1 MSIAQRLAAP
11 ESDAS
16 RTIQS
21 LGGVEVY
28 DAVLNCDYAFVLWK
42 ETDAGSREWRV
53 RLKSS
58 QTTGVVFEPDAMKRK
73 AREVGARGEAFFT
86 WGAGIDPS
94 AGDARK
100 IEYRV
105 HQAEGRPAAIEVVVV
120 MRKFD
125 GSAGESKTLRVEW
138 PEKQ

>member
-16 RTIQS
+16 RTIEA
-21 LGGVEVY
+21 LGNVEVY
-28 DAVLNCDYAFVLWK
+28 DAVLNCDYAFVIWK
-42 ETDAGSREWRV
+42 ETDVGSGEWRV

-58 QTTGVVFEPDAMKRK
+58 QTTGVVFEPDAMTRK
-73 AREVGARGEAFFT
+73 ARETGSRGEAYFT
-86 WGAGIDPS
+86 WGTGIDPS

-105 HQAEGRPAAIEVVVV
+105 HQIEGRPAAIEVVVV

-125 GSAGESKTLRVEW
+125 GSAGESKSLRVDW
-138 PEKQ
+138 PGAK